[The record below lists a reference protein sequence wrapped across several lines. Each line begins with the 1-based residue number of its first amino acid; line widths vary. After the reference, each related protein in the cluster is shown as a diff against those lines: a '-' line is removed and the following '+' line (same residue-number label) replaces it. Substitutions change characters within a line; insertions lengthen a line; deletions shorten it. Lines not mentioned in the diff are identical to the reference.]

1 MNAWLAYL
9 SDAWIG
15 FLMMLHAGAL
25 DNAIAFGLFAAG
37 GVFGCFAGR
46 SIERSQTLEDIAR
59 EGIDRPASPVDEE
72 A

>member
-25 DNAIAFGLFAAG
+25 DNVIAFGLFAAG
-37 GVFGCFAGR
+37 GVLGCFAGR
-46 SIERSQTLEDIAR
+46 SLERSRAMDDIAR
-59 EGIDRPASPVDEE
+59 EEIDRTAPPFDAE